1 MELRVMFEGIEF
13 LNKNLFWLFL
23 ILPVAVLWYTL
34 KHKQQTAELK
44 ISSLSGFKVTQ
55 SVLPKFRHVLFVLR
69 LLALALLITAV
80 ARPRTVD
87 VSTKTKTTK
96 GIDIVM
102 SIDVSASMLA
112 KDLRPNRLEALKLVA
127 AEFISGRP
135 NDRIGLV
142 EYAGESYTKT
152 PITSDK
158 SIVLR
163 ALNDIKYNTIIEGGT
178 AIGMGLAT
186 SVNRLKDSK
195 AKSKVIILLTDGVNN
210 SGFIDPKIASELALE
225 YGIKVY
231 TIGLG
236 TNGMAL
242 SPVAILPNNK
252 FQYGRVQVEID
263 EDLLKEIA
271 ELTGGKYFRA
281 TNNKKLAEIYDE
293 INKLEKTEIEE
304 FKYYNYE
311 EMYRPLV
318 ILAGLFIA
326 FELLLRFTIFRS
338 FV

>member
-1 MELRVMFEGIEF
+1 MFEGIEF
-13 LNKNLFWLFL
+13 LNKGFFWLL
-23 ILPVAVLWYTL
+23 LALPLALVWYIF
-34 KHKQQTAELK
+34 KHKKQTAELK
-44 ISSLSGFKVTQ
+44 ISSLKGFKITN
-55 SVLPKFRHVLFVLR
+55 SWLPKLRHVLFALR
-69 LLALALLITAV
+69 LFALGLLITAL
-80 ARPRTVD
+80 ARPRSVD
-87 VSTKTKTTK
+87 VSTKTKTTR

-102 SIDVSASMLA
+102 AIDVSASMLA
-112 KDLRPNRLEALKLVA
+112 KDLSPNRLEALKNVA
-127 AEFISGRP
+127 SEFIKGRP

-163 ALNDIKYNTIIEGGT
+163 SLKSIKYNTIIEGGT

-195 AKSKVIILLTDGVNN
+195 ANSKVIILLTDGVNN
-210 SGFIDPKIASELALE
+210 SGFIDPKIASELAVE
-225 YGIKVY
+225 YGIKTY

-242 SPVAILPNNK
+242 SPVAILPNGN
-252 FQYGRVQVEID
+252 FQYGRIQVEID
-263 EDLLKEIA
+263 EVLLKEIA
-271 ELTGGKYFRA
+271 EVTGGKYFRA
-281 TNNKKLAEIYDE
+281 TNNKKLEEIYSE

-304 FKYYNYE
+304 FKFYNYE
-311 EMYRPLV
+311 EKYRPLV
-318 ILAGLFIA
+318 LLAGLLLLL
-326 FELLLRFTIFRS
+326 ELLLRYTIFRS

>member
-1 MELRVMFEGIEF
+1 MFEGFEF
-13 LNKNLFWLFL
+13 LNKEFFWLLLALPLL
-23 ILPVAVLWYTL
+23 ILWYVF
-34 KHKQQTAELK
+34 KNKQQTPALK
-44 ISSLSGFKVTQ
+44 ISSLKGFKVAN
-55 SVLPKFRHVLFVLR
+55 SWLPKVKHVLFALR
-69 LLALALLITAV
+69 LLALAALITAL

-87 VSTKTKTTK
+87 VSTKTKTTS

-102 SIDVSASMLA
+102 AIDVSASMLA
-112 KDLRPNRLEALKLVA
+112 KDLKPNRLEALKNVA
-127 AEFISGRP
+127 AQFIKGRP
-135 NDRIGLV
+135 SDRIGLV

-163 ALNDIKYNTIIEGGT
+163 SLNDIKYNTIIEGGT

-210 SGFIDPKIASELALE
+210 SGFIDPKIASELAVE
-225 YGIKVY
+225 YGIKTY

-242 SPVAILPNNK
+242 SPIAILPNGN

-263 EDLLKEIA
+263 ETLLKEIA
-271 ELTGGKYFRA
+271 NVTGGKYFRA
-281 TNNKKLAEIYDE
+281 TNNQKLEEIYAE

-304 FKYYNYE
+304 FKFYNYE
-311 EMYRPLV
+311 EKYRSLAV
-318 ILAGLFIA
+318 LAGV
-326 FELLLRFTIFRS
+326 LLLIELVLRVTIFRS
-338 FV
+338 FI

>member
-1 MELRVMFEGIEF
+1 MLEGIEF
-13 LNKNLFWLFL
+13 LNKEMFWLL
-23 ILPVAVLWYTL
+23 LLLPLAVVWYILTR
-34 KHKQQTAELK
+34 KKQTAELK
-44 ISSLSGFKVTQ
+44 ISSIKGFRVGN
-55 SVLPKFRHVLFVLR
+55 SWLPKLRPLLFILR
-69 LLALALLITAV
+69 LLAIAFLITAL

-87 VSTKTKTTK
+87 VSSKTKTTR

-102 SIDVSASMLA
+102 AIDVSASMLA
-112 KDLRPNRLEALKLVA
+112 KDLLPNRLEALKKVA
-127 AEFISGRP
+127 AQFIQGRP

-158 SIVLR
+158 AIVLR
-163 ALNDIKYNTIIEGGT
+163 SLRDIKYNTIIEGGT

-195 AKSKVIILLTDGVNN
+195 AKSKIIILLTDGVNN
-210 SGFIDPKIASELALE
+210 SGFIDPKIASELAVE
-225 YGIKVY
+225 YGIKTY

-242 SPVAILPNNK
+242 SPIAIRNGS

-271 ELTGGKYFRA
+271 QVTGGKYFRA
-281 TNNKKLAEIYDE
+281 TNNKKLVEIYDE

-304 FKYYNYE
+304 FKFYNYE
-311 EMYRPLV
+311 EKYRPLV
-318 ILAGLFIA
+318 VLAILLIVLEF
-326 FELLLRFTIFRS
+326 LLRNTLFRS

>member
-1 MELRVMFEGIEF
+1 M
-13 LNKNLFWLFL
+13 
-23 ILPVAVLWYTL
+23 
-34 KHKQQTAELK
+34 
-44 ISSLSGFKVTQ
+44 
-55 SVLPKFRHVLFVLR
+55 
-69 LLALALLITAV
+69 ALLITAL

-87 VSTKTKTTK
+87 VSTKTKTTR

-102 SIDVSASMLA
+102 AIDVSASMLA
-112 KDLRPNRLEALKLVA
+112 KDLRPNRLEALKEVA
-127 AEFISGRP
+127 AEFIKERP

-158 SIVLR
+158 AIVLR
-163 ALNDIKYNTIIEGGT
+163 SLESIKYNTIIEGGT

-195 AKSKVIILLTDGVNN
+195 AKSKIIILLTDGVNN
-210 SGFIDPKIASELALE
+210 SGFIDPKIASELAVE
-225 YGIKVY
+225 YGIKTY

-242 SPVAILPNNK
+242 TPMAILPNGN
-252 FQYGRVQVEID
+252 FQYGRAQVEID
-263 EDLLKEIA
+263 EELLKEIA
-271 ELTGGKYFRA
+271 KVTGGNYFRA
-281 TNNKKLAEIYDE
+281 TDNEKLAEIYDE

-311 EMYRPLV
+311 EKYRPLV
-318 ILAGLFIA
+318 LLAGMLLLL
-326 FELLLRFTIFRS
+326 ELLLRFTIFRS